1 MNKVFGIGE
10 TVYDIIFQN
19 EQPVAA
25 VPGGSVFNGLI
36 TLGRLGVDCSLISE
50 TGDDKVGRNIM
61 KFMQENGVG
70 TEFLSCTKG
79 KKSSIS
85 LAYLDENNDAQ
96 YSFYKDYQNI
106 HLEFEMPDIHKN
118 DVVMFGSF
126 YALNPI
132 LRPQVHSFLA
142 YAKKCGAI
150 LYYDLNFRNNHKA
163 EAMQLLDTIIEN
175 YEFADIVRGSHEDF
189 ETLYGIADV
198 NCVYN
203 EKISRHCKH
212 FIYTCGSNGVELR
225 DGKNNYFFPSKEIK
239 PVSTVG
245 AGDNF
250 NAGIVFGLI
259 KGQITHGSL
268 SSMNM
273 QQWHEL
279 IGFGIEFGTEACKSL
294 SNYISREF
302 ADLYKLK

>member
-19 EQPVAA
+19 DQPVAA

-50 TGDDKVGRNIM
+50 VGDDQVGQNII
-61 KFMQENGVG
+61 KFMKENRVR

-79 KKSSIS
+79 RKSSIS
-85 LAYLDENNDAQ
+85 LAYLDKNNDAH

-106 HLEFEMPDIHKN
+106 HLEFEMPDIHEN

-132 LRPQVHSFLA
+132 LRPQVHSFLS

-150 LYYDLNFRNNHKA
+150 LYYDLNFRDNHKA
-163 EAMQLLDTIIEN
+163 EAIQLQDTIIEN
-175 YEFADIVRGSHEDF
+175 YELADIVRGSHEDF
-189 ETLYGIADV
+189 ETLYDIFDV
-198 NCVYN
+198 DCVYS
-203 EKISRHCKH
+203 EKIKSHCKH

-225 DGKNNYFFPSKEIK
+225 DGESRYFFSSKDIH

-259 KGQITHGSL
+259 KGNITHDIL
-268 SSMNM
+268 SSMDRDEWNK
-273 QQWHEL
+273 L
-279 IGFGIEFGTEACKSL
+279 IEFGIEFGTEACKGL
-294 SNYISREF
+294 SNYISLEF
-302 ADLYKLK
+302 ADLYKIK